1 MAKQLHDMVDEN
13 YFQPPPGFEEEG
25 SFLKNVI
32 EPIFKVLQKVSAKS
46 SGKIHIKLLD
56 VLCLQ
61 VIILHSPWRKHK
73 KVEGVQQAT
82 QLGEIMTT
90 WMNYFGNFS
99 TKLLQT

>member
-1 MAKQLHDMVDEN
+1 
-13 YFQPPPGFEEEG
+13 
-25 SFLKNVI
+25 
-32 EPIFKVLQKVSAKS
+32 VSAKS

-99 TKLLQT
+99 AKLLQTLAISVCVFHNDILFDFLVCNSNTIII